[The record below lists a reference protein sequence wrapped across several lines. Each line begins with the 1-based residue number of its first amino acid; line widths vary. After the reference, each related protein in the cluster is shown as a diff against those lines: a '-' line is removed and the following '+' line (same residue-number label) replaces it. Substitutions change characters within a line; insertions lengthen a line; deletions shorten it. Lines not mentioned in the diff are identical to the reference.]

1 MDEETPSEK
10 TKIVAR
16 DYQVELLQKSLKQ
29 NSIVY
34 LGKIFKSLYRKMMI
48 FTFTKLS
55 GTGAGKTFIA
65 SMIIKEMKAGILKE
79 KQKSVFLVHRVPLV
93 SQQAKFFAN
102 QNPDLKVHENEIVS
116 HVLMEIKSLFVVG
129 KVFVWV

>member
-10 TKIVAR
+10 TKIVAPR
-16 DYQVELLQKSLKQ
+16 DYQVELLHKALQH
-29 NSIVY
+29 NSIIY
-34 LGKIFKSLYRKMMI
+34 LGKLYKSLYRKMKI
-48 FTFTKLS
+48 FTFAKLS

-102 QNPDLKVHENEIVS
+102 QNPDLKVHENEIV
-116 HVLMEIKSLFVVG
+116 
-129 KVFVWV
+129 